1 MQNPI
6 GTDLC
11 ERKSKATE
19 ETSKEQKNDTEEVE
33 TIQADYTKENNDRA
47 EGTEG
52 VKNEQTSVTDLKV
65 QI

>member
-11 ERKSKATE
+11 GRKIKATE
-19 ETSKEQKNDTEEVE
+19 ETSKEENNDTEEVKS
-33 TIQADYTKENNDRA
+33 IQAEDTKENNDRA